1 MAKVYSGT
9 YGKDSVQENSLVDN
23 LLKYPEIASTLIQQY
38 PQYSLNY
45 FVDGTGRFAKEE
57 LIGDSKFQWPIQGR
71 LNRPST
77 FTGTNTGTGVGN
89 TQFSVELEENYLNP
103 NDVVR
108 FSENKNAIVIGEPT
122 PTAGGFTY
130 QMKFQSTDAT
140 LALVAADY
148 AAGRTLGKI
157 GTNFPEASD
166 RGYENHVY
174 PDWYENYMR
183 INRKAISISGSALTD
198 ITWIENNG
206 QRLWY
211 YTSHAQT
218 MQEFLWERELE
229 DWYGNSTVDGA
240 GNIVAQDV
248 NGKAIRAGDGILKQI
263 DSSNIDT
270 YNGTLT
276 EDRIT
281 SFFTQL
287 SLNTGMQDAHWLVY
301 TGAAGREAFHKAM
314 KDLVMPNGS
323 MIYNAMTG
331 KDQALGVN
339 FTTYHALG
347 QKMTLVHCP
356 IFDDPNIHGNDI
368 DPVTGYPKESF
379 RMVFMNFGTTNGVS
393 NIERK
398 VKGAGGT
405 NRSMIIKYIPGMVN
419 PYTQEMTASNSKDAF
434 ACEILSESCMVVRN
448 PLSCGQ
454 LIYG

>member
-1 MAKVYSGT
+1 MKIYSGQ
-9 YGKDSVQENSLVDN
+9 YGKETIQENSLVEN
-23 LLKYPEIASTLIQQY
+23 LLKYPEIASTMIRQY

-77 FTGTNTGTGVGN
+77 FTGTVNGNGAGN

-108 FSENKNAIVIGEPT
+108 FRENKNGIVLGEPT
-122 PTAGGFTY
+122 PTANGYLY
-130 QMKFQSTDAT
+130 QMRFQSNDPN
-140 LALVAADY
+140 LQLIADDFT
-148 AAGRTLGKI
+148 AGRTIGKI
-157 GTNFPEASD
+157 GTNFPEGSD

-183 INRKAISISGSALTD
+183 INRKAISITGSALTD
-198 ITWIENNG
+198 VTWIENNG

-211 YTSHAQT
+211 YTEHAET
-218 MQEFLWERELE
+218 MDEFLWERELE
-229 DWYGNSTVDGA
+229 DWYGNSTVDTA
-240 GNIVAQDV
+240 GNIVAFDT
-248 NGKAIRAGDGILKQI
+248 NGKPIRSGDGILKQI

-270 YNGTLT
+270 YNGVLT
-276 EDRIT
+276 EERIT
-281 SFFTQL
+281 SFFTTL
-287 SLNTGMQDAHWLVY
+287 SLNTGMQNAHWLVY

-314 KDLVMPNGS
+314 KDLVVNTGNF
-323 MIYNAMTG
+323 IYNAQTG
-331 KDQALGVN
+331 KDQELGVN
-339 FTTYHALG
+339 FTTYFALG

-356 IFDDPNIHGNDI
+356 IFDEPNLHGNDI
-368 DPVTGYPKESF
+368 DPVSGHPKESF
-379 RMVFMNFGTTNGVS
+379 RMVFMNFGMTNGVS

-405 NRSMIIKYIPGMVN
+405 NRSMLIKYISGMVN
-419 PYTQEMTASNSKDAF
+419 PYNHGMEAANAKDAF
-434 ACEILSESCMVVRN
+434 TCEILSESCMVVRN

-454 LIYG
+454 LVFG